1 MVKEKEMQMNCLNRI
16 ARLALLLVLPAACG
30 AAQAQTA
37 QTYPSKPIRWIVP
50 FPPGG
55 STDLLARVVGQKL
68 TESWGQPVI
77 IENRGGAGG
86 TLGAGE
92 AAKAPADGYTLL
104 MGAVHHTIATSVYR
118 KLSYDFEKDF
128 APVTVVANVANV
140 LVVNPAVPA
149 NTTKELI
156 AYAKANPGKLSYG
169 SAGIGTA
176 HHLIGEKFNLL
187 AGVNI
192 VHVPYK
198 GSAPAIADLI
208 GGQVQLMYDTVASA
222 LPHIKAGK
230 LRPLAVATPTRAPAL
245 PEVPTIAESAL
256 PGFEVTSWFGA
267 LVPVKTPRDIVV
279 KLNAEMVK
287 ILAMPDVKKRLFEAG
302 ADPVGNTPEQMA
314 AQIKRETEEFGK
326 IVREAKISAE

>member
-1 MVKEKEMQMNCLNRI
+1 MHRLSRI
-16 ARLALLLVLPAACG
+16 ACICLLLTLSLG
-30 AAQAQTA
+30 AGVVQAQA
-37 QTYPSKPIRWIVP
+37 YPSKPIRWIVP

-55 STDLLARVVGQKL
+55 STDILARVMGQKL

-104 MGAVHHTIATSVYR
+104 MGAIHHTIATSVYP
-118 KLSYDFEKDF
+118 KLSYDFERDF
-128 APVTVVANVANV
+128 APITVVANVANV

-149 NTTKELI
+149 NTTRELI

-176 HHLIGEKFNLL
+176 HHLIGEQFNLL

-192 VHVPYK
+192 VHIPYK
-198 GSAPAIADLI
+198 GSSPAVADLV
-208 GGQVQLMYDTVASA
+208 GGQVQVMYDTVASA
-222 LPHIKAGK
+222 LAHIRAGK
-230 LRPLAVATPTRAPAL
+230 LRPLAVATATRAPAL

-256 PGFEVTSWFGA
+256 PGFEVTTWFGA
-267 LVPVKTPRDIVV
+267 LAPARTPKDIIA
-279 KLNAEMVK
+279 KLNAEMVR
-287 ILAMPDVKKRLFEAG
+287 ILAMPDVKKRLFDAG
-302 ADPVGNTPEQMA
+302 AEPVGNTSEQMA

-326 IVREAKISAE
+326 IVRLAKITAE